1 MKKWLPIIAGV
12 VLGALFIMASV
23 VVLFN
28 LVKAPPP
35 PEGSPA
41 AMFFGAIGPTGYL
54 KFVKIFELVGGIFV
68 MIPRVRNIGLL
79 LLGPVIVNIIAFHT
93 FIDDSKQLLNPMLDI
108 IIVCALYLLW
118 DARKK
123 FSGLLNY

>member
-1 MKKWLPIIAGV
+1 
-12 VLGALFIMASV
+12 
-23 VVLFN
+23 VLFN

-41 AMFFGAIGPTGYL
+41 ALFFGAIGPTGYL
-54 KFVKIFELVGGIFV
+54 KFVKIFELVGGILV
-68 MIPRVRNIGLL
+68 MIPRLRNLGLL

-93 FIDDSKQLLNPMLDI
+93 FITHGEGLLNPMLDI

-118 DARKK
+118 DARRK
-123 FSGLLNY
+123 FAGLLN